1 MGRTPPLV
9 SVAIVRKLLVQVGRW
24 LDRQR
29 QAARRSR
36 GLAAHLQLAEQGED
50 WAQRFVQEMGW
61 TVVARN
67 YRRKGGRGEIDI
79 VAVEG
84 QTLVFVEVKTR
95 SSAEISEP
103 ERAVHRAKE
112 KLIGRTAE
120 EYMRM
125 ADLAGMPVRF
135 DVVSLVMG
143 NTTKVEYLRDAF
155 QGDAFQGDAFQG
167 PVRASRSGLA

>member
-1 MGRTPPLV
+1 MP
-9 SVAIVRKLLVQVGRW
+9 
-24 LDRQR
+24 
-29 QAARRSR
+29 
-36 GLAAHLQLAEQGED
+36 AHLQLAEQGED

-67 YRRKGGRGEIDI
+67 YRRKGGRGEIDL

-84 QTLVFVEVKTR
+84 DTLVFVEVKTR
-95 SSAEISEP
+95 SSAEIGTP

-120 EYMRM
+120 EYLRM
-125 ADLAGMPVRF
+125 ADLSGMPVRF

-143 NTTKVEYLRDAF
+143 DKTKVEYLRDAF
-155 QGDAFQGDAFQG
+155 
-167 PVRASRSGLA
+167 

>member
-1 MGRTPPLV
+1 MCERTRGTPPLAD
-9 SVAIVRKLLVQVGRW
+9 VAIVRNVLIGVGRW

-29 QAARRSR
+29 QAGRRR
-36 GLAAHLQLAEQGED
+36 QGLAAHLQLAEQGED

-61 TVVARN
+61 IVVARN
-67 YRRKGGRGEIDI
+67 YRRKGGRGEIDL

-84 QTLVFVEVKTR
+84 DTLVFVEVKTR
-95 SSAEISEP
+95 SSAETGEP

-125 ADLAGMPVRF
+125 ATLEGMAVRF

-143 NTTKVEYLRDAF
+143 EKTKVEYLRDAF
-155 QGDAFQGDAFQG
+155 Y
-167 PVRASRSGLA
+167 PVRQPMLES